1 MSAATALLLEASG
14 DGLRFLGR
22 LHPLLVHL
30 PIGGLFA
37 LLLAEVLLGARPEG
51 RALALRRGL
60 VLLFAAG
67 AAGAALA
74 GWLLAE
80 EGGYETELLAEHR
93 RQGLIAA
100 GLAAALLLSEAARQ
114 RAFGT
119 LLRRALLL
127 LAAGMVAV
135 AGHHGGALTHGAS
148 FLARYAPAALR
159 PWLQEEAEPAA
170 ARVASRSSA
179 QPDGGSGSV
188 SEKALE
194 LSNGGAQGPTSAA
207 AGSRSAGL
215 AAAGIGP
222 AGSGAAGLAAEVRRL
237 MDGRCV
243 ECHGPDK
250 QKGGLRLDTP
260 GGLARAVLPGDP
272 AGSEL
277 FLRVTLPADD
287 EDRMPTEGEP
297 LSADQIGLLYA
308 WIRAGAPLEDG
319 PTGNG
324 SSGDGPTEAGPRS
337 ASEASAG
344 AAVADLAAADLRL
357 LAGSGARFEA
367 LPAPSAAAAGPAQ
380 GSRAWSLDFARSGAP
395 ASERRLDPRALAAL
409 APLSERIAEL
419 DLSGCRGL
427 GAALAA
433 APPLPGLRRL
443 SARGS
448 DLDDAALALLL
459 ERAPALETLVL
470 TGSPISAASSA
481 ALAAAAALETLYLA
495 ETQFGASDLA
505 ALQARCP
512 RLAVIGSLSLP
523 ADPLADDG
531 PRRLWLADASTGRL
545 ALLRETAL
553 EHYEL
558 LFEHPIQQLH
568 DLQVLPDGALLF
580 QTDWQ
585 TLVEIDPSS
594 GERRWSYDAR
604 RQNRPA
610 GEAEDA
616 ALEVHSFERLAD
628 GSTLIAESGRRRLI
642 WVDREGRLL
651 HQVALR
657 VDRPDAHHDTRLVRT
672 TPTGTVLVAH
682 EADGVVREY
691 DRDGQ
696 VVWSYAVP
704 LFGQEARP
712 GHGPSAHG
720 NQVFGAWRLAD
731 GRTRIATGNGHR
743 VLEVDREGRILWEFG
758 PADLPQVALGWIT
771 SVQELPSGHLVITNC
786 HAGPDQPQ
794 LIEIDRDKRLI
805 WSFRDFKRFGDSL
818 SNAWIVPDPRRDG
831 PAEGP
836 R

>member
-1 MSAATALLLEASG
+1 ME
-14 DGLRFLGR
+14 
-22 LHPLLVHL
+22 
-30 PIGGLFA
+30 
-37 LLLAEVLLGARPEG
+37 
-51 RALALRRGL
+51 
-60 VLLFAAG
+60 
-67 AAGAALA
+67 
-74 GWLLAE
+74 
-80 EGGYETELLAEHR
+80 
-93 RQGLIAA
+93 
-100 GLAAALLLSEAARQ
+100 
-114 RAFGT
+114 
-119 LLRRALLL
+119 
-127 LAAGMVAV
+127 
-135 AGHHGGALTHGAS
+135 
-148 FLARYAPAALR
+148 
-159 PWLQEEAEPAA
+159 
-170 ARVASRSSA
+170 
-179 QPDGGSGSV
+179 
-188 SEKALE
+188 
-194 LSNGGAQGPTSAA
+194 
-207 AGSRSAGL
+207 
-215 AAAGIGP
+215 
-222 AGSGAAGLAAEVRRL
+222 
-237 MDGRCV
+237 GRCV

-260 GGLARAVLPGDP
+260 VGLARAVLPGDP

-287 EDRMPTEGEP
+287 GDRMPTEGEP
-297 LSADQIGLLYA
+297 LSAQEIGLLYA

-324 SSGDGPTEAGPRS
+324 ASGEGPSEAGPRS
-337 ASEASAG
+337 ASGASAG
-344 AAVADLAAADLRL
+344 AAVADPSAADLRL

-367 LPAPSAAAAGPAQ
+367 LPEPPAGAAGVAQ
-380 GSRAWSLDFARSGAP
+380 GSRAWSLDFARIGAP
-395 ASERRLDPRALAAL
+395 LPERGLDALALATL
-409 APLSERIAEL
+409 APLAERIAEL

-433 APPLPGLRRL
+433 APPLPRLRRL

-470 TGSPISAASSA
+470 TGSPVSAASSA
-481 ALAAAAALETLYLA
+481 ALATAPALEALYLA
-495 ETQFGASDLA
+495 ETGFGPSDLA

-512 RLAVIGSLSLP
+512 RLAVVGGLSLP
-523 ADPLADDG
+523 ADPLLDDG

-545 ALLRETAL
+545 ALLRESAL

-585 TLVEIDPSS
+585 TLVELDPSS

-651 HQVALR
+651 HQAALQ
-657 VDRPDAHHDTRLVRT
+657 VDRPDAHHDTRLVRS

-758 PADLPQVALGWIT
+758 PADVPQLALGWIT
-771 SVQELPSGHLVITNC
+771 SVQELPNGHLVITNC

-794 LIEIDRDKRLI
+794 LIEIDRSKRLI
-805 WSFRDFKRFGDSL
+805 WSFRDFERFGDSL